1 MPEISSLV
9 NKISDETGEAC
20 LIIVHLR
27 EHTALFLT
35 KFHSFSHVTGRS
47 SRARVEKLLLNI
59 KVRIDPLP
67 VRVARVEPDNPEL
80 LLQGSV
86 GLTLGLELVLGH
98 GASDADQVP
107 REQVWIQLGDI
118 LIELVEVLEGGV
130 DDRRRDAE
138 GIGLSSDKNVW
149 KKGNGRLKKVEVTED
164 LSFLM
169 IPAFAEPCYELH
181 MLFLPQAALI

>member
-20 LIIVHLR
+20 LFIVHLR

-35 KFHSFSHVTGRS
+35 KFRSFSHVTGRS

-59 KVRIDPLP
+59 KVRIDPFP

-86 GLTLGLELVLGH
+86 GLALGLELVLGH

-107 REQVWIQLGDI
+107 REQVRVQLGDI

-149 KKGNGRLKKVEVTED
+149 KKGNGILKEMQVSEG
-164 LSFLM
+164 LSF
-169 IPAFAEPCYELH
+169 E
-181 MLFLPQAALI
+181 